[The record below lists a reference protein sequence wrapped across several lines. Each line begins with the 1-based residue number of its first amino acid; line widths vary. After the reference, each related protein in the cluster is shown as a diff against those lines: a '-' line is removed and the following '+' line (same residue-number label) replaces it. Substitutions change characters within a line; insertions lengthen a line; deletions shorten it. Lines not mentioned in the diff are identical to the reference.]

1 MSGARI
7 VSIKLKRRP
16 GEGPMTFVRRK
27 KAAAVIAELTAL
39 RLADLAKRPGCDK
52 GGSRADG

>member
-1 MSGARI
+1 MSTAR
-7 VSIKLKRRP
+7 VGTIKLKRRP

-39 RLADLAKRPGCDK
+39 RLADLAKRPACEKNGRR
-52 GGSRADG
+52 G